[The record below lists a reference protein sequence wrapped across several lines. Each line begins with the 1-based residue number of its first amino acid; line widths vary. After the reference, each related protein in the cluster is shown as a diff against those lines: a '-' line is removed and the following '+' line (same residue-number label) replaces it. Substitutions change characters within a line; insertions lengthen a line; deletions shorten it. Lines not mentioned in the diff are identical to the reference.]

1 MSSKNIVIFA
11 SGSGSSAENI
21 ILSFKKTPAI
31 NVTKLYCN
39 KPDALVLQR
48 IKKHNIESLL
58 FNSIELNNNTVL
70 ENLTKTSPDL
80 IVLAG
85 FLQKIPEKIINAFKN
100 KIINIHPSLLPK
112 YGGKGMYGLNVHRSV
127 IKNNDS
133 ESGFTVHYVN
143 KDYDEGDIIF
153 QKTIKVATDDPKTL
167 AKKVLIEEHKYYPKI
182 IKKILY
188 D

>member
-1 MSSKNIVIFA
+1 MSSKKIVIFA

-21 ILSFKKTPAI
+21 ILSLKKTSSI
-31 NVTKLYCN
+31 SVSKLYCN
-39 KPDALVLQR
+39 RPDALVLKR
-48 IKKHNIESLL
+48 IKKHNIESFV
-58 FNSIELNNNTVL
+58 FNSTDLNNDSVL
-70 ENLTKTSPDL
+70 EDLTKISPDL

-85 FLQKIPEKIINAFKN
+85 FLQKIPEKIINAFNN

-112 YGGKGMYGLNVHRSV
+112 HGGKGMYGLNVHRRV

-133 ESGFTVHYVN
+133 ESGFTIHYVN
-143 KDYDEGDIIF
+143 KDYDKGGIIF
-153 QKTIKVATDDPKTL
+153 QKTIKVATDDPKNL
-167 AKKVLIEEHKYYPKI
+167 AKKVLIEEHKYYPEI

>member
-1 MSSKNIVIFA
+1 MASGKGSNAKNICAF
-11 SGSGSSAENI
+11 
-21 ILSFKKTPAI
+21 FKKSEIVSVKLICSNKKNSPLASFSNEIGVNYYFLDNTNDGFFDKFI
-31 NVTKLYCN
+31 NYTL
-39 KPDALVLQR
+39 AL
-48 IKKHNIESLL
+48 NID
-58 FNSIELNNNTVL
+58 F
-70 ENLTKTSPDL
+70 

-85 FLQKIPEKIINAFKN
+85 FLLKVPKKLVELYNGN
-100 KIINIHPSLLPK
+100 IINIHPSLLPK

-167 AKKVLIEEHKYYPKI
+167 AKKVLIEEHKYYPEI

>member
-1 MSSKNIVIFA
+1 LSSKNIVIFA

-70 ENLTKTSPDL
+70 ENLTRTSPDL
-80 IVLAG
+80 IVKEG
-85 FLQKIPEKIINAFKN
+85 SFK
-100 KIINIHPSLLPK
+100 K
-112 YGGKGMYGLNVHRSV
+112 YL
-127 IKNNDS
+127 
-133 ESGFTVHYVN
+133 
-143 KDYDEGDIIF
+143 
-153 QKTIKVATDDPKTL
+153 
-167 AKKVLIEEHKYYPKI
+167 KKLSM
-182 IKKILY
+182 L
-188 D
+188 